1 MSRIGLD
8 TPNSAKPTWP
18 LSLPQQT
25 ALQESIHDR
34 YWDRREKIILA
45 LDDSHDP
52 WSQRRAIRMAHC
64 CNGASFFV
72 DPDVGQ
78 VKPWISRCHVRDCP
92 YCARSRTGRVAAQL
106 LAVLH
111 TMKAPRVFVLT
122 VKSVDRPLADQL
134 RALRHAFAKVRRR
147 AMWKKLVTGGA
158 YTVEI
163 TLNLDTLLWHP
174 HLHIIWHGTYF
185 PQKLLRNLWHEA
197 TGGAEIVWVE
207 AVRDYHDAARELT
220 KYIGAPQDVMKWP
233 AAKIRDYAR
242 AVNGAR
248 MVQCFGDCHG
258 VKVEDRDDPDT
269 ESPSTYQVKISRLVH
284 LAYRGA
290 ESPQRLLVL
299 IAERWPQF
307 RSYIYHQLP
316 KLELPISKL
325 ERIRRMFHN
334 AQGRG
339 PPPDSQAATDLAR
352 EQQDRQIFMAF
363 TRFKTDD
370 EAGVFYSTD
379 FPN

>member
-1 MSRIGLD
+1 
-8 TPNSAKPTWP
+8 
-18 LSLPQQT
+18 
-25 ALQESIHDR
+25 
-34 YWDRREKIILA
+34 
-45 LDDSHDP
+45 
-52 WSQRRAIRMAHC
+52 MAHC
-64 CNGASFFV
+64 CSGASFYV
-72 DPDVGQ
+72 DPDASQ

-92 YCARSRTGRVAAQL
+92 YCARSRCGRVAAQL

-111 TMKAPRVFVLT
+111 KMKAPRVFVLT
-122 VKSVDRPLADQL
+122 VKSTDWPLSQQL
-134 RALRHAFAKVRRR
+134 RALRQDFAKVRRR
-147 AMWKKLVTGGA
+147 AIWKKLVTGGA

-174 HLHIIWHGTYF
+174 HLHIIWDGSYF
-185 PQKLLRNLWHEA
+185 PQKLLRNLWYEA

-207 AVRDYHDAARELT
+207 AVRDYTDAARELT

-233 AAKIRDYAR
+233 GHKIREYAS

-269 ESPSTYQVKISRLVH
+269 ESPATWQIKLSRLVH
-284 LAYRGA
+284 LAFRGA
-290 ESPQRLLVL
+290 ELPQRLLIL

-316 KLELPISKL
+316 RLELPISKL
-325 ERIRRMFHN
+325 ERIRRIFQK

-352 EQQDRQIFMAF
+352 EQQDTQIFMAF
-363 TRFKTDD
+363 TRFKADD
-370 EAGVFYSTD
+370 EADVFTD
-379 FPN
+379 LDYQGPCAP